1 MSKIENILRI
11 DASGRKTGSISR
23 KLATHTVD
31 HLAAKRAVKVSQ
43 RDLTESL
50 PFVDEGWIGAN
61 FTPADQRSESQISK
75 LAFSD
80 SLVAEIKEADTLII
94 AMPVYNFGIPA
105 ALKAWIDLIAR
116 AGLSFKYTDTGPVG
130 LMEGKRAI
138 ILMASGGTPM
148 GSEIDYA
155 TPYLRHALKF
165 IGITDVTFIAADG
178 LGAGAE
184 EKIEEALKAIESL
197 D

>member
-1 MSKIENILRI
+1 MTKIENILRV
-11 DASGRKTGSISR
+11 DASGRKSGSISR

-31 HLAAKRAVKVSQ
+31 HLAASGAVQVHN
-43 RDLTESL
+43 RDLSEGL
-50 PFVDEGWIGAN
+50 PFVDESWIGAN
-61 FTPADQRSESQISK
+61 FTPADKRTDDQKAK

-80 SLVAEIKEADTLII
+80 SLVDELETANTLVISTPI
-94 AMPVYNFGIPA
+94 YNFGIPA
-105 ALKAWIDLIAR
+105 ALKAWIDLVAR
-116 AGLSFKYTDTGPVG
+116 AGLTFKYTESGPVG
-130 LMEGKRAI
+130 LLEGKRAI
-138 ILMASGGTPM
+138 ILLASGGTPM

-178 LGAGAE
+178 LGQDADK
-184 EKIEEALKAIESL
+184 KIESALKAIENL